1 MSPQIRIVLVEPL
14 YQGNVGSVT
23 RSMENFGFDDLVLV
37 NPCKLEGQARAM
49 SCHAHDLLESS
60 PKVETLEE
68 AIEDTDIVIGTS
80 GIAGIKTDQHIRM
93 PAYTPSEI
101 RDKFRETNGKIAF
114 LFGRED
120 NGFTRE
126 ELKRCDM
133 IMTIPTSEKYPIMN
147 ISHAATVTMYEM
159 SNLEIG
165 ERPIA
170 DGFDLQLLYDHFEKV
185 LADIKHPK
193 HKMEKTSIMLKRIF
207 GRAELTPREVQT
219 LRGVLRDIQRQKK

>member
-1 MSPQIRIVLVEPL
+1 
-14 YQGNVGSVT
+14 
-23 RSMENFGFDDLVLV
+23 
-37 NPCKLEGQARAM
+37 M
-49 SCHAHDLLESS
+49 SCHARDLLESA
-60 PKVETLEE
+60 PKVDTLEE

-93 PAYTPSEI
+93 PAFTPAEI
-101 RDKFRETNGKIAF
+101 RDKFRESAGKIAF

-147 ISHAATVTMYEM
+147 ISHAATVAMYEM

-170 DGFDLQLLYDHFEKV
+170 NGFDLQLLYDHFEQV
-185 LADIKHPK
+185 LAYIKHPT
-193 HKMEKTSIMLKRIF
+193 HKMEKTSLMLKRIF

-219 LRGVLRDIQRQKK
+219 LRGVLRDIQRSKK

>member
-1 MSPQIRIVLVEPL
+1 
-14 YQGNVGSVT
+14 
-23 RSMENFGFDDLVLV
+23 MENFGFDDLVLV

-49 SCHAHDLLESS
+49 SCHAHDLLESA
-60 PKVETLEE
+60 PKVDTLEE

-93 PAYTPSEI
+93 PAYTPAEI
-101 RDKFRETNGKIAF
+101 RDKFRKSGGKIAL

-133 IMTIPTSEKYPIMN
+133 IMTIPTSEKYPVMN
-147 ISHAATVTMYEM
+147 ISHAATVAMYEM
-159 SNLEIG
+159 SSLPIG

-170 DGFDLQLLYDHFEKV
+170 EGFDLQLLYDHFDQL
-185 LADIKHPK
+185 LAEIKHPA
-193 HKMEKTSIMLKRIF
+193 HKMEKTSLMLKRIF

-219 LRGVLRDIQRQKK
+219 LRGVLRDIQRSKK